1 MADNRREVT
10 IQAVR
15 QIVRSADIEVADE
28 TAQAE
33 IAMRVIPVAVKQGES
48 DHALTADRLTTSR
61 KIALTGDVTGS
72 IWFDGSK
79 NVNLP
84 STVRTLTNMELELL
98 LQ

>member
-33 IAMRVIPVAVKQGES
+33 IAMRVIPVAV
-48 DHALTADRLTTSR
+48 TRSR
-61 KIALTGDVTGS
+61 RTG
-72 IWFDGSK
+72 
-79 NVNLP
+79 
-84 STVRTLTNMELELL
+84 
-98 LQ
+98 